1 MQMSNRRLV
10 TATCASCGKEFTG
23 IRNLNENAIYCCCVK
38 CSGAYRKSADL
49 HARREKRAY
58 IPVKILIKRGLDVY
72 PELAPTVGRVYDA
85 ERHEGQRAP
94 GYVITSGG
102 KRINV
107 RADECR
113 EI

>member
-1 MQMSNRRLV
+1 MQRRIPQV
-10 TATCASCGKEFTG
+10 GRSACAEGEAT
-23 IRNLNENAIYCCCVK
+23 
-38 CSGAYRKSADL
+38 
-49 HARREKRAY
+49 Y
-58 IPVKILIKRGLDVY
+58 IPVKILITRGLDVY